1 MLLVAVHFPEAAV
14 VATRD
19 GGFVALGSVAIPS
32 GEIVGANGAGD
43 AFAAGLLYGLHE
55 GWEIARALALA
66 HIAAAA
72 SMRAIS
78 TTAGVTAWRGC
89 LALGER
95 CGFRAAPE

>member
-1 MLLVAVHFPEAAV
+1 LPAASSTIG
-14 VATRD
+14 A
-19 GGFVALGSVAIPS
+19 ALTGSA
-32 GEIVGANGAGD
+32 AGVFFFTSFKITFYFLCQGLYGN

-66 HIAAAA
+66 HFAAAA